1 MTDDL
6 HSRLVAFL
14 KITLPLA
21 ALALLSTLFLFSR
34 RIDPDAAIPY
44 AEVDIAE
51 RAREPRVTA
60 PAWAG
65 VTHDGAALTIA
76 ADEARPGGD
85 AQGAS
90 AQGLRAVLDLK
101 GGGTVRLT
109 AQSGQIDAAGQE
121 LRMSGA
127 VVITT
132 TTGWRVTSDAM
143 TAAMDRTRV
152 ASPGPVAATG
162 PAGNLTA
169 GSMLLSPASGPG
181 DYAMDF
187 NGGVRLIYLPP
198 KATADGP

>member
-21 ALALLSTLFLFSR
+21 ALALLSTLFLFSG

-65 VTHDGAALTIA
+65 ITGDGAALTIT
-76 ADEARPGGD
+76 ADEARPGST
-85 AQGAS
+85 AQGAT
-90 AQGLRAVLDLK
+90 AQGLRAVLDMK
-101 GGGTVRLT
+101 GGGTAELT
-109 AQSGQIDAAGQE
+109 AEVGQIDLAGQE
-121 LRMSGA
+121 LRMSGH
-127 VVITT
+127 VVVTT
-132 TTGWRVTSDAM
+132 STGWRVTSDAL
-143 TAAMDRTRV
+143 TAAMDRTRL
-152 ASPGPVAATG
+152 ASPGAVAATG
-162 PAGNLTA
+162 PAGRLTA
-169 GSMLLSPASGPG
+169 GSMLLSPASGAG
-181 DYAMDF
+181 HYAMAF
-187 NGGVRLIYLPP
+187 NGGVRLVYHPP